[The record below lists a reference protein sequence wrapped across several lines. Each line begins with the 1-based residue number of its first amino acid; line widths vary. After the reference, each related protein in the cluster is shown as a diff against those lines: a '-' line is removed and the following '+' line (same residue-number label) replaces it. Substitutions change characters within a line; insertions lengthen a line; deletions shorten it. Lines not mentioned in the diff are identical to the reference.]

1 MPLLLAIPR
10 EPPILT
16 CIVHTHAHTHALN
29 YRWQEKME
37 RKSCCKCKKVVCLC
51 TGRQT
56 KDEAASFESVPGNN
70 MGLRNNMAICND
82 PDLKGGGGDVDG
94 ACAGAGA
101 GADNEQTQLVSFAMT
116 RMLGEVSA

>member
-1 MPLLLAIPR
+1 
-10 EPPILT
+10 
-16 CIVHTHAHTHALN
+16 
-29 YRWQEKME
+29 
-37 RKSCCKCKKVVCLC
+37 
-51 TGRQT
+51 
-56 KDEAASFESVPGNN
+56 
-70 MGLRNNMAICND
+70 MAICND